1 METPKAEK
9 NHLPKEYQQYQKV
22 FSKQK
27 AQWFP
32 KKRFWDHAIDL
43 KPNAP
48 NSMPGKVY
56 SLMQPEQVALKEFLK
71 KQLEKGYIRP
81 SKSPYTAPFFIK
93 KKSRELQLV
102 QDYQKVN
109 K

>member
-22 FSKQK
+22 FSKQE